1 MSALVKISEQTFTT
15 AADITITG
23 FTTDYDI
30 YYLNVQKARTTQ
42 GNAYLEFR
50 FTTNTPSA
58 GTPITDSDYQQSGYV
73 GHAAFTSPAAWS
85 SSGTNS
91 PKWTYI
97 SQNNNGEGYYNE
109 AWIFN
114 PADATQETTMLVTA
128 TGNARSDAVGHMF
141 TSVRLTQNSVVD
153 GIQIYPS
160 GGASYSVQEA
170 EVYLYGLKTS

>member
-1 MSALVKISEQTFTT
+1 MSALVKISEQTFST

-30 YYLNVQKARTTQ
+30 YYLSVQKARTTQ
-42 GNAYLEFR
+42 ANAYLDFR

-58 GTPITDSDYQQSGYV
+58 GTPITTTDYQQSGYV
-73 GHAAFTSPAAWS
+73 GHAAFASPAAWS
-85 SSGTNS
+85 VSGTSS

-141 TSVRLTQNSVVD
+141 GSIRLTQNSVVD